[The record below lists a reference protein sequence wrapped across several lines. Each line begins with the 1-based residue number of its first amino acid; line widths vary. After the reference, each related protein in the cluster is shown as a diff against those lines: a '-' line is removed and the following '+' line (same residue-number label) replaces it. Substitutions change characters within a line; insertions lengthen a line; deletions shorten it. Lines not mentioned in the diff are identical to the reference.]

1 MQTVE
6 TQNEGLKRA
15 YRMTITAKDV
25 ESRIDAEVKKIA
37 PQVRMPGFRPG
48 KVPANLVKKMHKD
61 SLLQDALNSSI
72 QDGVQKAIADN
83 KLRPATQPHVHLDN
97 DYAPGKDAV
106 VDFHLEILPAIAA
119 PAIDGITLERLT
131 VEVSDA
137 QVDESILK
145 LAAGQKSFEAAD
157 KKYAAKM
164 GDSVVIDFEG
174 KVDGVPFDGG
184 TPGKYRIFGQVDP
197 LVGIGVCYCMGS
209 VTFEA
214 EAGKITDLGTM
225 DLDLANSGP
234 AEKGDSSSPRVA
246 AYALALEPVNDL
258 TPVDPRL
265 KSLPRISAD
274 LRAAGKMANYM
285 GIAISRL
292 PAIKGVLSYQRDRI
306 IDKKA
311 VATEAEIAPAATPAE
326 QPAATQ

>member
-1 MQTVE
+1 MKKTILILLAVTGALLPQIAIAKSKVPVFVEAKHVKDSPTV
-6 TQNEGLKRA
+6 TLDPAKA
-15 YRMTITAKDV
+15 YILLRTPNAMPMHFV
-25 ESRIDAEVKKIA
+25 KIA
-37 PQVRMPGFRPG
+37 STEDQ
-48 KVPANLVKKMHKD
+48 
-61 SLLQDALNSSI
+61 
-72 QDGVQKAIADN
+72 IAYD
-83 KLRPATQPHVHLDN
+83 KLRNEAFAEAKEDYVKDLAKYERDLALSKKNAGMKAPKKPIEPTEANFQFTQ
-97 DYAPGKDAV
+97 
-106 VDFHLEILPAIAA
+106 F
-119 PAIDGITLERLT
+119 
-131 VEVSDA
+131 A
-137 QVDESILK
+137 QM
-145 LAAGQKSFEAAD
+145 ANFT
-157 KKYAAKM
+157 M
-164 GDSVVIDFEG
+164 G
-174 KVDGVPFDGG
+174 PFNRFYSKDGG
-184 TPGKYRIFGQVDP
+184 TYLHAVTPGRYRIFGQVDP
-197 LVGIGVCYCMGS
+197 LVSIGVCYCMGS

-326 QPAATQ
+326 QPAAT

>member
-1 MQTVE
+1 M
-6 TQNEGLKRA
+6 N
-15 YRMTITAKDV
+15 
-25 ESRIDAEVKKIA
+25 
-37 PQVRMPGFRPG
+37 
-48 KVPANLVKKMHKD
+48 
-61 SLLQDALNSSI
+61 
-72 QDGVQKAIADN
+72 KAIFA
-83 KLRPATQPHVHLDN
+83 
-97 DYAPGKDAV
+97 
-106 VDFHLEILPAIAA
+106 AIAA
-119 PAIDGITLERLT
+119 TAALLPQIAIAKSKVPVFVEAKHVKDSPTVTLDPAKAYILLRTPNAMPMHFVKIASTEDQIAYDKLRNEAFAEAKENYIKDLAKYERDLALAKKT
-131 VEVSDA
+131 SGMKTPKKPIEPTEANFQFTQFA
-137 QVDESILK
+137 QM
-145 LAAGQKSFEAAD
+145 ANFT
-157 KKYAAKM
+157 M
-164 GDSVVIDFEG
+164 G
-174 KVDGVPFDGG
+174 PFNRFYSKDGG
-184 TPGKYRIFGQVDP
+184 TYLHAVTPGKYRIFGQVDP

-265 KSLPRISAD
+265 KSLPRTPAD

-285 GIAISRL
+285 GIGISRL

-311 VATEAEIAPAATPAE
+311 VAAEAEIAPAATPAE
-326 QPAATQ
+326 QPAAMQ

>member
-1 MQTVE
+1 MKRTMFALMAVSAALQPQIATAKSKVPVFVE
-6 TQNEGLKRA
+6 AKHVKDSP
-15 YRMTITAKDV
+15 TITLDPAKAYILLRTPNAMPMHFV
-25 ESRIDAEVKKIA
+25 KIA
-37 PQVRMPGFRPG
+37 STEDQTAYDQLRNEAFAEAKEDYVKDLAKYELDLALSKKTTGMKTPKKPTEPTE
-48 KVPANLVKKMHKD
+48 ANF
-61 SLLQDALNSSI
+61 QF
-72 QDGVQKAIADN
+72 
-83 KLRPATQPHVHLDN
+83 TQ
-97 DYAPGKDAV
+97 
-106 VDFHLEILPAIAA
+106 F
-119 PAIDGITLERLT
+119 
-131 VEVSDA
+131 A
-137 QVDESILK
+137 QM
-145 LAAGQKSFEAAD
+145 ANFT
-157 KKYAAKM
+157 M
-164 GDSVVIDFEG
+164 G
-174 KVDGVPFDGG
+174 PFNRFYSKDGG
-184 TPGKYRIFGQVDP
+184 TYLHAVTPGKYRIFGQVDP

-225 DLDLANSGP
+225 DIDLANSGP

-246 AYALALEPVNDL
+246 AYALALEPVNDV
-258 TPVDPRL
+258 TPVDARL
-265 KSLPRISAD
+265 KSLPRIPAD